1 MKKKVLFVIDSLTCG
16 GAEKSLVSLLP
27 LLDYDKMEVE
37 LLMVKRGGIF
47 DRYVPSNINIQTI
60 PNPRGIKA
68 IWTYICR
75 LYFSFLLRF
84 LPAIGIKRNSAELN
98 WIARSSAF
106 MPIQQ
111 SYDVA
116 VAYQQGFSTYYVAQ
130 KIKARKKIA
139 WINNDLKK
147 IGFRESYNRPFYDKM
162 DYIVAVS
169 EVLCKM
175 LEQTDYVDSK
185 KLCTIYDIL
194 DPETIRKMAKEKG
207 FEDKFPSDTWRIVT
221 VGRIVPQKNY
231 TLAVETARL
240 LKEQGLSFR
249 WYFIGEGCEYDDIK
263 ALINQYGLQQEV
275 VLMGLK
281 KNPYPFMA
289 GCDIYVQTSSYEGY
303 GLTLCEARILHKP
316 EVCTNFPVAYNQIQD
331 GVNGLIAEMTPQSV
345 AEKISNLINDGRLRK
360 ILIAATFN
368 ETFQTKETE
377 TRKINALLTE

>member
-27 LLDYDKMEVE
+27 LLDYDKMEVD

-60 PNPRGIKA
+60 PRPKGIKVVWA
-68 IWTYICR
+68 SICR
-75 LYFSFLLRF
+75 IFFSFLLRF
-84 LPAIGIKRNSAELN
+84 LPIIGIKKNVAEIN

-162 DYIVAVS
+162 DCIVAVS
-169 EVLCKM
+169 EVLHRM

-207 FEDKFPSDTWRIVT
+207 FEDKLPSDTWRIVT

-275 VLMGLK
+275 VLIGLK

-331 GVNGLIAEMTPQSV
+331 GMNGLIAEMTPQSV
-345 AEKISNLINDGRLRK
+345 AGKISKLIDDEKLREH
-360 ILIAATFN
+360 LIATTFN

-377 TRKINALLTE
+377 IRKINKLLTE

>member
-60 PNPRGIKA
+60 PKPKGIKA
-68 IWTYICR
+68 VWASICR
-75 LYFSFLLRF
+75 IFFSFLLRF
-84 LPAIGIKRNSAELN
+84 LPIIGIKRNAAEIN
-98 WIARSSAF
+98 WVARSSAF
-106 MPIQQ
+106 IPTRET
-111 SYDVA
+111 YDVA

-162 DYIVAVS
+162 DCIVAVS
-169 EVLCKM
+169 EVLCQI
-175 LEQTDYVDSK
+175 LEQMDYVDSK

-207 FEDKFPSDTWRIVT
+207 FEDKLPSNTWRIVT

-249 WYFIGEGCEYDDIK
+249 WYFIGEGCEYDEIK

-281 KNPYPFMA
+281 ENPYPFMA
-289 GCDIYVQTSSYEGY
+289 GCDIYVQTSNYEGY

-331 GVNGLIAEMTPQSV
+331 GVNGLIAEMNPKNV
-345 AEKISNLINDGRLRK
+345 AEKILQLTDDDKLRAY
-360 ILIAATFN
+360 IAGN
-368 ETFQTKETE
+368 
-377 TRKINALLTE
+377 TRKEKYETVVTEKAKVNALLLG

>member
-1 MKKKVLFVIDSLTCG
+1 
-16 GAEKSLVSLLP
+16 
-27 LLDYDKMEVE
+27 
-37 LLMVKRGGIF
+37 
-47 DRYVPSNINIQTI
+47 
-60 PNPRGIKA
+60 
-68 IWTYICR
+68 
-75 LYFSFLLRF
+75 
-84 LPAIGIKRNSAELN
+84 
-98 WIARSSAF
+98 
-106 MPIQQ
+106 
-111 SYDVA
+111 
-116 VAYQQGFSTYYVAQ
+116 
-130 KIKARKKIA
+130 
-139 WINNDLKK
+139 
-147 IGFRESYNRPFYDKM
+147 
-162 DYIVAVS
+162 
-169 EVLCKM
+169 
-175 LEQTDYVDSK
+175 
-185 KLCTIYDIL
+185 
-194 DPETIRKMAKEKG
+194 MAKEKG

-221 VGRIVPQKNY
+221 VGRIAPQKNY